1 MNLSHLSIR
10 RIVGT
15 LVITVLL
22 CGLGIYSLRS
32 QSVDML
38 PRLTYP
44 LVMIRV
50 SYPGASP
57 GEVENN
63 ITKKIEAAVA
73 STEDALRLTSTVTEG
88 LSRTYLYFDYSKDID
103 IALNDVRARLDR
115 VQNLPDDALDPVIRK
130 ADPSQAP
137 VIDLALS
144 SDKRDEVELRTWAE
158 NEFSELFM
166 GIQGLASNF
175 ASGGR
180 VREIHVVF
188 DPDKLAGY
196 ELSTENVLTTLAR
209 ENIEAPGGYIT
220 SKGKEFSVRLL
231 TKFQDLKDIRN
242 VIIAN
247 REGELVRLKDV
258 ARVVDTFQDQRV
270 IVRLDG
276 KSAVL
281 LRFLKQPNANTVAVC
296 DGIKEKIEQLRRRGL
311 IPEDIQTAIVSD
323 QSFYI
328 QNSIK
333 SVSEALIFG
342 GLLAILAVFLFL
354 GSIIRTLIVA
364 IAVPVSLLVTFFFMG
379 IFGITINMISLG
391 GLVLGVG
398 MLIDNSIIM
407 LENIARRQKMDGNR
421 VQAAEEG
428 SSEVGSAIVASTL
441 TNLAAVLPFILVSG
455 VIILLFRDLIVT
467 ISIAIVASLLTALT
481 VVPAL
486 SARLTKY
493 SRGQKGFSERLS
505 EKLSSGYSGALV
517 VALKYRWLVIGLIL
531 VSMTACFFCWKNVG
545 TEFLPAID
553 DGRVTLVITLPV
565 GTALSRTDGLSRKFE
580 NLVRQKF
587 PDVDTLYSSVGGFW
601 QGGGVNEFSNRASI
615 YIQLKPRGDRK
626 ISTPQFIK
634 SLRQLIKK
642 QKIAG
647 ANFKLARSRIRGLR
661 LSAAEEDIEIKL
673 FGPDIGKLD
682 QYAEQ
687 IIDIVKPVE
696 GVTNLDTS
704 LDISSP
710 ELHLSINRS
719 KMSDFGLSAQLVAD
733 TVRTAITGYSSTRY
747 TDPRLGED
755 FDIRV
760 VYDRRKLKGVKDIEN
775 ILLYAPSGVT
785 VRLGEI
791 AAVKSSFGP
800 VSIERENQIKVI
812 RILADVATD
821 FSVGQVTRD
830 AQKALADLKLPEPY
844 RIEYGGEAESIAE
857 SNRALMATALLAI
870 FLVFGIMAVQFESL
884 RDPLVI
890 MFTVPFAVMGAI
902 FALGVTGIPFSAVVF
917 LGIILLIGI
926 AVNDGIVMVNYFDIL
941 RRDRGKGV
949 YESVIEGAPAR
960 LRPVLMTSI
969 TTIFGLIPI
978 SLGLGEGSEILA
990 PLGVA
995 VIGGMVLATFLTLFV
1010 IPSMYLIFNPERRGK
1025 E

>member
-10 RIVGT
+10 RTVGT

-22 CGLGIYSLRS
+22 CGLGVYSLRS

-38 PRLTYP
+38 PRMTYP

-57 GEVENN
+57 GEVESN

-73 STEDALRLTSTVTEG
+73 STEDALKLTSTVTEG

-103 IALNDVRARLDR
+103 VALNDVRARLDR
-115 VQNLPDDALDPVIRK
+115 VKNLPDDAEDPEVRK

-137 VIDLALS
+137 IIDLALS
-144 SDKRDEVELRTWAE
+144 SDSRDEVELRTWAE

-175 ASGGR
+175 VSGGR
-180 VREIHVVF
+180 IREIHVVF
-188 DPDKLAGY
+188 NPNRLADY
-196 ELSTENVLTTLAR
+196 ELSTGQVLAALAQ
-209 ENIEAPGGYIT
+209 ENIESPGGYIT
-220 SKGKEFSVRLL
+220 SKGQEFSVRLL
-231 TKFQDLKDIRN
+231 TKFQDMGDIRN

-247 REGELVRLKDV
+247 REGELVRLKYV
-258 ARVVDTFQDQRV
+258 AQVVDTFQDQRV

-276 KSAVL
+276 KPSILV
-281 LRFLKQPNANTVAVC
+281 RFLKQPNANTVAVC
-296 DGIKEKIEQLRRRGL
+296 DEIKDKIAQLRKRGL
-311 IPEDIQTAIVSD
+311 IPEDIKTAVVSD
-323 QSFYI
+323 QSYYI
-328 QNSIK
+328 DNSIK

-342 GLLAILAVFLFL
+342 GLLATLAVFLFL
-354 GSIIRTLIVA
+354 GSFIRTLIVA

-407 LENIARRQKMDGNR
+407 LENIARRQKIDNNR
-421 VQAAEEG
+421 VKAAEEG

-441 TNLAAVLPFILVSG
+441 TNLAAVLPFLLVTG
-455 VIILLFRDLIVT
+455 VVILLFRDLIVT
-467 ISIAIVASLLTALT
+467 ISISIIASMLTALT

-493 SRGQKGFSERLS
+493 SRGKEGLT
-505 EKLSSGYSGALV
+505 EKLASGYSRVLA
-517 VALKYRWLVIGLIL
+517 VALKFRWLVIGLVL
-531 VSMTACFFCWKNVG
+531 VSMTACFFCWKSIG
-545 TEFLPAID
+545 AEFLPAID
-553 DGRVTLVITLPV
+553 DGRVTMVITLPV
-565 GTALSRTDGLSRKFE
+565 GTALSKTDGLSRKFE
-580 NLVRQKF
+580 KIVRQKF

-642 QKIAG
+642 QKIPG
-647 ANFKLARSRIRGLR
+647 ANFKLTRSRIRGLR
-661 LSAAEEDIEIKL
+661 LGAAEEDIEIKL
-673 FGPDIGKLD
+673 FGPDIVQLE
-682 QYAEQ
+682 QYAQ
-687 IIDIVKPVE
+687 QVMSIIKPVA

-710 ELHLSINRS
+710 ELHLIINRS
-719 KMSDFGLSAQLVAD
+719 KMSDFGLSARSVAD
-733 TVRTAITGYSSTRY
+733 TVRTVITGYSSTRY
-747 TDPRLGED
+747 TDPHLGED

-760 VYDRRKLKGVKDIEN
+760 VYDRRRLKSARDIRN
-775 ILLYAPSGVT
+775 IFLYPPSGVA

-791 AAVKSSFGP
+791 GAVKSSFGP
-800 VSIERENQIKVI
+800 VSIEREDQVKVV
-812 RILADVATD
+812 RVLADVAPG
-821 FSVGQVTRD
+821 FSVGPVTQS
-830 AQKALADLKLPEPY
+830 AQKALTDLKLPEPY

-857 SNRALMATALLAI
+857 SNQALMAAALLAV

-902 FALGVTGIPFSAVVF
+902 FALSVTGIPFSAVVF

-926 AVNDGIVMVNYFDIL
+926 AVNDGIVMVNYFGIL
-941 RRDRGKGV
+941 RREGGKGV
-949 YESVIEGAPAR
+949 YGSVLEGAPTR

-978 SLGLGEGSEILA
+978 SLGLGEGSEVLA

-995 VIGGMVLATFLTLFV
+995 VIGGMVLATVLTLFV
-1010 IPSMYLIFNPERRGK
+1010 IPSMYLIFNPERK
-1025 E
+1025 K